1 MIGMKAVDKTIIR
14 IRAEDARAAAL
25 WTLPVVKS
33 EHVVGFECKPEQ
45 VVEEVVDEVVDGRLT
60 LSELEKIRED
70 AYQEGLLEGRETGLQ
85 QGLEEGRANGR
96 KEGLEAAR
104 LDIDAQLQLL
114 NELKAQLDQPLKQV
128 NVQVEELL
136 VELVTEFGQAV
147 VGAQVELNGALV
159 VEAVEDAIAQLPQ
172 SSSEIKILL
181 HPEDIPVLEPLL
193 ALNER
198 WSLVEDTFLSKGSCK
213 VLSGYGLIDNTLERR
228 FEAAASRLQQVLV
241 QLSDAEE
248 GDASESTPDPHE

>member
-1 MIGMKAVDKTIIR
+1 MIGMKAVDKSIIR

-45 VVEEVVDEVVDGRLT
+45 VTEEVLEEVVDGRLT

-85 QGLEEGRANGR
+85 QGLEEGRVGGR

-104 LDIDAQLQLL
+104 LDVDAQLQLL
-114 NELKAQLDQPLKQV
+114 EELKSQLDQPLKQV
-128 NVQVEELL
+128 NAQVEALI
-136 VELVTEFGQAV
+136 VELVAEFGQAV
-147 VGAQVELNGALV
+147 VGAQVEVDGALV
-159 VEAVEDAIAQLPQ
+159 VKAVEDAIAQLPQ

-181 HPEDIPVLEPLL
+181 HPEDVSVLEPLL

-198 WSLVEDTFLSKGSCK
+198 WSLVEDTLLSRGSCK

-228 FEAAASRLQQVLV
+228 FEAAASRLQQVLI
-241 QLSDAEE
+241 QLSEVVE
-248 GDASESTPDPHE
+248 GEVSESTPDPHE

>member
-1 MIGMKAVDKTIIR
+1 MIGMKAVDKSIIR

-45 VVEEVVDEVVDGRLT
+45 VTEEVVEEVVDGRLT

-85 QGLEEGRANGR
+85 QGLEEGRVGGR

-104 LDIDAQLQLL
+104 LDVDAQLRLL
-114 NELKAQLDQPLKQV
+114 EELKSQLDQPLKQV
-128 NVQVEELL
+128 NAQVEALI

-147 VGAQVELNGALV
+147 VGAQVEVDGALV
-159 VEAVEDAIAQLPQ
+159 VKAVEDAIAQLPQ

-181 HPEDIPVLEPLL
+181 HPEDVSALEPLL

-198 WSLVEDTFLSKGSCK
+198 WSLVEDTLLSRGSCK

-228 FEAAASRLQQVLV
+228 FEAAASRLQQVLI
-241 QLSDAEE
+241 QLSEVVE
-248 GDASESTPDPHE
+248 GEGSESTPDPHE

>member
-1 MIGMKAVDKTIIR
+1 MIGMKAVDKSIIR

-25 WTLPVVKS
+25 WTLPVVQS

-45 VVEEVVDEVVDGRLT
+45 VTEEVIEEVVDGRLT

-85 QGLEEGRANGR
+85 QGLEEGRVAGR
-96 KEGLEAAR
+96 QEGLEAAR
-104 LDIDAQLQLL
+104 LDIDAQLGLL
-114 NELKAQLDQPLKQV
+114 EALKNQLDQPLKQV
-128 NVQVEELL
+128 NAQVEALI
-136 VELVTEFGQAV
+136 VELVAEFGQAV
-147 VGAQVELNGALV
+147 VGAQVEVDGALV
-159 VEAVEDAIAQLPQ
+159 VKAVEDAIAQLPQ

-181 HPEDIPVLEPLL
+181 HPEDVSVLEPLL

-198 WSLVEDTFLSKGSCK
+198 WSLVEDTLLSRGSCK

-228 FEAAASRLQQVLV
+228 FEAASSRLQQVLI
-241 QLSDAEE
+241 QLSE
-248 GDASESTPDPHE
+248 GVESEVSESTADPHE